1 MYCYVSKS
9 CFCLLSDQLKR
20 RGKEIDVVDFLKNMK
35 VFSSE
40 TAEDIES
47 ILKIVKNFPKYLGLS
62 GFNGFDAARC
72 VKWLALISRVQNA
85 NGYIKQPSNLL
96 KADISSTEFLYAK
109 RMGEYAMRISNASK
123 FDANHHE
130 SDPHISDFG
139 NHSHDELNSAMGLT
153 DDNTILFS
161 WFQEEEN
168 ERGKSMVCIINFI
181 LGHLIFFHYTACTV
195 NDALGL

>member
-1 MYCYVSKS
+1 MNKSLLLKS

-20 RGKEIDVVDFLKNMK
+20 RGKELDVVHFLKNMN

-47 ILKIVKNFPKYLGLS
+47 ILKVVENFPKYLGLS

-72 VKWLALISRVQNA
+72 VKWLALISRVQN
-85 NGYIKQPSNLL
+85 GYSKQPSNLL

-123 FDANHHE
+123 IDANHHE
-130 SDPHISDFG
+130 SDPNITNFG
-139 NHSHDELNSAMGLT
+139 NHSHDELKSAMGLT

-168 ERGKSMVCIINFI
+168 EKGKSIVCMINFI
-181 LGHLIFFHYTACTV
+181 LGHLIFFHYTCHWL
-195 NDALGL
+195 NY